1 VSSIDRPTSVADW
14 FYVVD
19 LEARLKD
26 GPNVLRDGSVVLG
39 LSATEADADA
49 VATLDGL
56 GVAYYTQLSE
66 SDRRALRK
74 QVERRRRNGP

>member
-1 VSSIDRPTSVADW
+1 VSSLDRPASVADW
-14 FYVVD
+14 FYIVD
-19 LEARLKD
+19 LEARSRD
-26 GPNVLRDGSVVLG
+26 DPNVLRDGSVVLG

-56 GVAYYTQLSE
+56 GVVYYTQLSE

-74 QVERRRRNGP
+74 QVERRGRNGP

>member
-56 GVAYYTQLSE
+56 GVVYYTQLSE